1 MARIKE
7 ERDKRLFVAE
17 TFRAY
22 ETQCVKEE
30 FEREKTQAETEFEVH
45 TYTTIDRSVIC
56 IMYSSYGE
64 CTSHNPSL
72 HINYT
77 LVVIESVI

>member
-1 MARIKE
+1 MVTPLYVTHAKLCVCIGTDPEYLQEVARIKE

-30 FEREKTQAETEFEVH
+30 FEREKTQAETEFEVY
-45 TYTTIDRSVIC
+45 TYTILNRV
-56 IMYSSYGE
+56 YYVQF
-64 CTSHNPSL
+64 L
-72 HINYT
+72 W
-77 LVVIESVI
+77 